1 LVAVIGEE
9 TQGEGRARLGK
20 LLRNDNVIRF
30 LILVA
35 LVIVFAILT
44 RGVTIGTANISNV
57 LVQSA
62 IRGIAACGQALVV
75 LTAGLDLSV
84 SGVVAVA
91 LMTGGSLITEN
102 PEYSLLGFA
111 LSPVFAILIMLTIGT
126 AFGFANGYI
135 VARFRLP
142 ALIVTLGSWQIGVG
156 LAYQVTGSGFVDKLP
171 QSIAFIGQGDFL
183 FIPIPILIFFGVVAV
198 TYYLLH
204 HTPFGAEVYAVGG
217 NPRAAFISGVRVMRV
232 RIAVFAIAG
241 LLYGIGSVIA
251 MSRYLSSTMA
261 QATGLELATIA
272 AVAIG
277 GVSLSGGKGTIIGV
291 LLGVLIIGVL
301 DNGLSVMGV
310 GPAYQAIAKGV
321 IIVAAVGLDAIRH
334 RVQR

>member
-1 LVAVIGEE
+1 MSAAAAERGSSL
-9 TQGEGRARLGK
+9 QR
-20 LLRNDNVIRF
+20 LLRNDNIIRF
-30 LILVA
+30 AILLLLVVA
-35 LVIVFAILT
+35 FAILT
-44 RGVTIGTANISNV
+44 RGLTIGGANIANV

-91 LMTGGSLITEN
+91 LMTGGSLTTSN
-102 PEYSLLGFA
+102 PQLSLLGFA
-111 LSPVFAILIMLTIGT
+111 LSPLLAIPIMLMIGT
-126 AFGFANGYI
+126 GFGLANGYI

-142 ALIVTLGSWQIGVG
+142 ALIVTLGTWQIGVG
-156 LAYQVTGSGFVDKLP
+156 LAYQVTGSGFVDQIP
-171 QSIAFIGQGDFL
+171 ESIAFIGQGDFL
-183 FIPIPILIFFGVVAV
+183 FVPVPVLIFFAVVAV
-198 TYYLLH
+198 TWYLLH

-217 NPRAAFISGVRVMRV
+217 NPNAAFISGVRVRRI

-241 LLYGIGSVIA
+241 FLYAVGAVIG

-277 GVSLSGGKGTIIGV
+277 GVSLSGGRGTIVGV

-310 GPAYQAIAKGV
+310 GPAWQAIVKGLV
-321 IIVAAVGLDAIRH
+321 IIAAVGVDVVRH
-334 RVQR
+334 